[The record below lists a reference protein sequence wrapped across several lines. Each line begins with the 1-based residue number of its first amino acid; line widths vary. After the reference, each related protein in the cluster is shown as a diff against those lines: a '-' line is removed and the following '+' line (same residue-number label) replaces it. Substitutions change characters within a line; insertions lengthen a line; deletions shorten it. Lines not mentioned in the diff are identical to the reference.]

1 MLGQRYR
8 IGIELELPDSIA
20 NQGLDCNICLYLN
33 LKLLSGVG
41 NVHVMLENVWQAG
54 RDFIWILQVQYSGV
68 QVKAVA
74 VNEEIHLC
82 AKSNNWRSSLLRTL
96 ETVTFSPL
104 LLSRATTER
113 QWLTVTYT
121 NNYKETPAKDTSAVS
136 IEIKSKYIEVT
147 VVIVL
152 VLSYLES

>member
-1 MLGQRYR
+1 M
-8 IGIELELPDSIA
+8 
-20 NQGLDCNICLYLN
+20 
-33 LKLLSGVG
+33 
-41 NVHVMLENVWQAG
+41 
-54 RDFIWILQVQYSGV
+54 
-68 QVKAVA
+68 
-74 VNEEIHLC
+74 
-82 AKSNNWRSSLLRTL
+82 RTL

-147 VVIVL
+147 ILIVL